1 MTRAKAVA
9 FATTNGKIMGSSG
22 APPTDM
28 TLIDFERLHRV
39 AAEHRASFQ
48 SAEPFPFAVIDDF
61 LPEDVAEAVLA
72 EFPDQDAAWNH
83 YHHYNEKKLALNRLA
98 EMGPTTQAVFAELQ
112 SDRFLEIVETLTGVE
127 GLIADPDLDG
137 AGLHMIR
144 RGGFLNVHT
153 DFLSHTKNRHW
164 SRQINLL
171 IYFNRDWRDDWNG
184 NLELW
189 DGGMTRCVHS
199 INPRFNRC
207 VVFRTRERSFHG
219 HPAKL
224 SCPEDN
230 SRRSIAL
237 YYFRNEGAVKRL
249 APTNYRARPQD
260 SQATS
265 ALIAADRWLLR
276 GYSFLKR
283 YTRLSD
289 GLIDRLLRR
298 F

>member
-1 MTRAKAVA
+1 MLAQ
-9 FATTNGKIMGSSG
+9 M
-22 APPTDM
+22 P
-28 TLIDFERLHRV
+28 LIDFDRLERIATERR
-39 AAEHRASFQ
+39 AAFA
-48 SAEPFPFAVIDDF
+48 AADPFPFTVIDEF
-61 LPEDVAEAVLA
+61 LPEATAEQVLA

-83 YHHYNEKKLALNRLA
+83 YHHYNEKKLALNRVA
-98 EMGPTTQAVFAELQ
+98 EMGPVTRAVFDALQ
-112 SDRFLEIVETLTGVE
+112 SDRFLRIVETLSGVDD
-127 GLIADPDLDG
+127 LIADPDLDG

-171 IYFNRDWRDDWNG
+171 IYFNRDWPDDWNG

-189 DGGMTRCVHS
+189 SGDMTRRVQS

-207 VVFRTRERSFHG
+207 VIFRTRERSFHG
-219 HPAKL
+219 HPGKL
-224 SCPEDN
+224 ACPDGD

-237 YYFRNEGAVKRL
+237 YYFRDEGEVKKL
-249 APTNYRARPQD
+249 APTNYRARPED
-260 SQATS
+260 SLSKS

-283 YTRLSD
+283 YTGLSD
-289 GLIDRLLRR
+289 GLIDRILRR

>member
-1 MTRAKAVA
+1 M
-9 FATTNGKIMGSSG
+9 
-22 APPTDM
+22 P
-28 TLIDFERLHRV
+28 LIDFDRLEKIATERRAEF
-39 AAEHRASFQ
+39 AAAD
-48 SAEPFPFAVIDDF
+48 PFPFTVIDDF
-61 LPEDVAEAVLA
+61 LPEATAQRVLA

-83 YHHYNEKKLALNRLA
+83 YHHYNEKKLALNRIA
-98 EMGPTTQAVFAELQ
+98 EMGPVTRAVFAELQ
-112 SDRFLEIVETLTGVE
+112 SDRFLRIVETLSGVDH
-127 GLIADPDLDG
+127 LIADPDLDG

-171 IYFNRDWRDDWNG
+171 IYFNRDWPDDWNG

-189 DGGMTRCVHS
+189 SGDMKRRVQS

-207 VVFRTRERSFHG
+207 VIFRTRERSFHG

-224 SCPEDN
+224 ACPPDN

-237 YYFRNEGAVKRL
+237 YYFRDEGKAERL
-249 APTNYRARPQD
+249 SPTNYRARPED
-260 SQATS
+260 SMSKS

-283 YTRLSD
+283 YTGLSD
-289 GLIDRLLRR
+289 GVIDRILRR